1 MLSSG
6 ESQTDGMSKLNAVM
20 STPAYLRSAIRGA
33 LRAMRMPSLVSGGK
47 LTSRI
52 GLVALLAIQA
62 AACSD
67 VTAPGRRMDRDAVE
81 NVMPAV
87 NDARRRVASGIADV
101 AVRQQLTITLSN
113 IEIALRADDV
123 ADVEKGVTEVQA
135 LMSSYSPRAYAD
147 RQEISAVMLA
157 LAGVQKVSSPA
168 GMTVLASP

>member
-1 MLSSG
+1 
-6 ESQTDGMSKLNAVM
+6 MSKLNAVM

-33 LRAMRMPSLVSGGK
+33 LRATRTTALLKGTR

-87 NDARRRVASGIADV
+87 NDARRRVAAGIADV
-101 AVRQQLTITLSN
+101 SVRQQLTVTLSN

-123 ADVEKGVTEVQA
+123 ADVEKGMAAVQT
-135 LMSSYSPRAYAD
+135 LMASYSPRAYAD

-157 LAGVQKVSSPA
+157 LAGVQKVSAPGGSS
-168 GMTVLASP
+168 VLASP